1 MNVLLLLAL
10 ALAVQ
15 DAPPSPGRVA
25 EVQAALDE
33 GLPAIAPGARRAAWA
48 SGALLG
54 VPYGDSPLGEGSGRD
69 PDPTFRLDRFD
80 CVSFVETVL
89 AFGRARSVAEATA
102 LLDDVRYR
110 GPPSYRSRNHYVE
123 SQWLPS
129 LAGKRWLEDVTPAV
143 GGDDAVHVTVRHGLA
158 DWLAAAR
165 TGRLLAG
172 LDPKEMPSGESRLGL
187 VSIEKV
193 RSVASRIPHGSVVIV
208 VREERQGRPSR
219 VVHMG
224 LVVVDERGR
233 RAVRHASRDAGRVV
247 EETLERFVA
256 RYEKPRK
263 WPVQGFSFWG
273 IRESA

>member
-1 MNVLLLLAL
+1 MRFECLT
-10 ALAVQ
+10 
-15 DAPPSPGRVA
+15 R
-25 EVQAALDE
+25 
-33 GLPAIAPGARRAAWA
+33 
-48 SGALLG
+48 
-54 VPYGDSPLGEGSGRD
+54 YGDSPLGEGSGRD
-69 PDPTFRLDRFD
+69 PDPTFRLDQFD
-80 CVSFVETVL
+80 CVTFVETVL
-89 AFGRARSVAEATA
+89 ALGRARSVAEARA
-102 LLDDVRYR
+102 LLDEVRYR

-129 LAGKRWLEDVTPAV
+129 LAGERWLQDVTPEVA
-143 GGDDAVHVTVRHGLA
+143 GEDAVQVTVRHELA

-165 TGRLLAG
+165 SGRLLAG
-172 LDPKEMPSGESRLGL
+172 LDPREMPSGESRLGL
-187 VSIEKV
+187 VPIGKV
-193 RSVASRIPHGSVVIV
+193 RSVVSRIPHGTVVIV

-219 VVHMG
+219 VAHMG

-263 WPVQGFSFWG
+263 WPVEGFSFWG